1 MWKSMGSSH
10 KIIISLNIVDL
21 QLSLVSNK
29 LFLPSL
35 TNLLVLVNF
44 WLSGSNKKYLA
55 IFIYS
60 CLFPFCHI
68 RLMLYYNQFLLKLI
82 LKNVILVK
90 PYDNFLH

>member
-1 MWKSMGSSH
+1 MWKFIGSSH
-10 KIIISLNIVDL
+10 KIIIFLKIVDL

-44 WLSGSNKKYLA
+44 WLSGSNKKYLT

-60 CLFPFCHI
+60 CSFSFCHI
-68 RLMLYYNQFLLKLI
+68 SLMLYYNQFLLKLI

-90 PYDNFLH
+90 SYDNFLY